1 MDVNTYNVDNAIKA
15 VEHIIS
21 GISDYHKKKQKEL
34 ESELLKT
41 RTDINLTKEE
51 KRKKVERLEERL
63 EQLKDSYQKQQ
74 PAIQDVRTKLLELKN
89 VGRQAVDYE
98 TSSKVS
104 DLLRRIGDEKA
115 IKIFS
120 KEVDQQLARITK
132 VSHEL
137 YKELQSKHT
146 KGIQT
151 NVFVQGRENGKIRM
165 RNSEYG
171 SQSLQSSVSRFSE
184 GEFANSAQV
193 KSSQSDTTNNKGLTE
208 EERRRRAFPELE
220 TWKKELQTLPAND
233 PKAPLLREAITVGES
248 YADVLMTL
256 RDIDTVLNTLNNRS
270 KTPKTFDY
278 MVQLQRETREERK
291 SLEAKLDDLRNQMGM
306 VLPSAP
312 KRETE
317 KQGEPE
323 VVRTETRTQTEG
335 KPLSK
340 NPSDQEVSRYQEY
353 QKLMR
358 EARLYAERSLRER
371 GIYSGSMGYS
381 NLLLEEQEK
390 YLQSKGYS
398 TDVIQKF
405 QNEFESN
412 YGWFS
417 DLQRTVQQ
425 TTMDLRSQG
434 IDPSSPT
441 IGNISLAEQETL
453 SRLKTEDVS
462 RLSEQGLMKRKAQ
475 IAYME
480 QKLQIAA
487 KQQVGQVKTDLEKKQ
502 EEVRQEKKKLSFF
515 QRLKQERLNRRKQQE
530 LQQQQLLQQ
539 NDQIEQGGFR
549 R

>member
-1 MDVNTYNVDNAIKA
+1 MDVNYNVDNAIEA

-34 ESELLKT
+34 ERELSKT
-41 RTDINLTKEE
+41 RTDYNLTEEE
-51 KRKKVERLEERL
+51 KRKKVVGLESRLK
-63 EQLKDSYQKQQ
+63 QLKSNYPEQQ
-74 PAIQDVRTKLLELKN
+74 TAIQDVRTKLLELKK
-89 VGRQAVDYE
+89 VGSQAVDY
-98 TSSKVS
+98 TSRKDVNS
-104 DLLRRIGDEKA
+104 LLRRIGDEKA
-115 IKIFS
+115 KKIFS
-120 KEVDQQLARITK
+120 KEVEQQSARVTK
-132 VSHEL
+132 VSNEL
-137 YKELQSKHT
+137 YKKLQSKHIE
-146 KGIQT
+146 GIKT
-151 NVFVQGRENGKIRM
+151 NVFVQGRENGTIRM

-171 SQSLQSSVSRFSE
+171 SQSLQSSVSGFSKE
-184 GEFANSAQV
+184 EFANSARV
-193 KSSQSDTTNNKGLTE
+193 KSSQSDTTNNMGLTE

-312 KRETE
+312 KREVE
-317 KQGEPE
+317 KQEEPE

-335 KPLSK
+335 KPFSK
-340 NPSDQEVSRYQEY
+340 NPTDQEVSRYQEY

-412 YGWFS
+412 YGWFT

-480 QKLQIAA
+480 QKLQKAA
-487 KQQVGQVKTDLEKKQ
+487 EQQVGQVKTDLEKQ
-502 EEVRQEKKKLSFF
+502 KLSFF
-515 QRLKQERLNRRKQQE
+515 QRLKQERLNRKKQQE
-530 LQQQQLLQQ
+530 LQQQQQLQQ

>member
-1 MDVNTYNVDNAIKA
+1 MDVNTYSADNAIKA
-15 VEHIIS
+15 VEHIIY

-34 ESELLKT
+34 ESEILKT

-51 KRKKVERLEERL
+51 KREKMERLDKRL
-63 EQLKDSYQKQQ
+63 EQLKSNYQGQQ
-74 PAIQDVRTKLLELKN
+74 RAIQDVRTKLLELKN

-120 KEVDQQLARITK
+120 GEVDQQLARITE

-151 NVFVQGRENGKIRM
+151 NVFVQGRENGTIRM
-165 RNSEYG
+165 RNSEHG

-184 GEFANSAQV
+184 GEFANSARV
-193 KSSQSDTTNNKGLTE
+193 KSSQSDKTNNKGLTE

-248 YADVLMTL
+248 CTDVLMTL
-256 RDIDTVLNTLNNRS
+256 RDIDTVLNTLNNLS
-270 KTPKTFDY
+270 KTPETIAY
-278 MVQLQRETREERK
+278 MEQLQRETLMERK
-291 SLEAKLDDLRNQMGM
+291 GLEAKLDDLRNQMGM

-312 KRETE
+312 KRKVE

-323 VVRTETRTQTEG
+323 VVRTEAKTQTAS
-335 KPLSK
+335 KK
-340 NPSDQEVSRYQEY
+340 NPTDQEVSRYQEY

-398 TDVIQKF
+398 TDAIQKF
-405 QNEFESN
+405 QSEFESN
-412 YGWFS
+412 YGWFT

-453 SRLKTEDVS
+453 SRLKAEDVS

-475 IAYME
+475 IAYLE
-480 QKLQIAA
+480 QRLQKAA
-487 KQQVGQVKTDLEKKQ
+487 EQQVGQVKTDLDQKQ
-502 EEVRQEKKKLSFF
+502 EEVRQEKQKLSLF

-530 LQQQQLLQQ
+530 LQQQQQLQQ

-549 R
+549 K

>member
-1 MDVNTYNVDNAIKA
+1 MDVNYSADNAIEA
-15 VEHIIS
+15 VEHIIF
-21 GISDYHKKKQKEL
+21 GISGHHKKKQKEL
-34 ESELLKT
+34 ERELLKT
-41 RTDINLTKEE
+41 RTDVNLTKEE
-51 KRKKVERLEERL
+51 KKEKVERLEERL
-63 EQLKDSYQKQQ
+63 DQLKDSYQKQQ
-74 PAIQDVRTKLLELKN
+74 KAIQAVCTKLSELKK
-89 VGRQAVDYE
+89 VGSQAVDYK

-104 DLLRRIGDEKA
+104 DLLHRIGDKKA

-120 KEVDQQLARITK
+120 GEVDQQMARIAK

-137 YKELQSKHT
+137 YKTFKHA

-151 NVFVQGRENGKIRM
+151 NVFVQERKNGTILM

-171 SQSLQSSVSRFSE
+171 SQSLQSSVSIFSE
-184 GEFANSAQV
+184 GEFVNSARV
-193 KSSQSDTTNNKGLTE
+193 KSSQRDKTNNKGLTE

-248 YADVLMTL
+248 YTDVLMTL
-256 RDIDTVLNTLNNRS
+256 RDIDTVLNTLNNLS
-270 KTPKTFDY
+270 KTPETIAY
-278 MVQLQRETREERK
+278 MEQLQRETLMERK
-291 SLEAKLDDLRNQMGM
+291 GLEAKLDDLRNQMGM
-306 VLPSAP
+306 VLPRAP
-312 KRETE
+312 KRESE

-323 VVRTETRTQTEG
+323 VVRTETRTQPEV

-340 NPSDQEVSRYQEY
+340 NPTDQEVSRYQEY

-412 YGWFS
+412 YGWFT

-480 QKLQIAA
+480 QILQKAA
-487 KQQVGQVKTDLEKKQ
+487 EQQVGQVKTDLEKKQ

-530 LQQQQLLQQ
+530 LQQQQQLQQ

>member
-1 MDVNTYNVDNAIKA
+1 MDVNYNVDNAIKA

-21 GISDYHKKKQKEL
+21 GIDDYHKKKQKEL
-34 ESELLKT
+34 ERELSKT
-41 RTDINLTKEE
+41 RTDYNLTEEE
-51 KRKKVERLEERL
+51 KRKKVVGLESRLK
-63 EQLKDSYQKQQ
+63 QLKSNYPEQQ
-74 PAIQDVRTKLLELKN
+74 TAIQDVRTKLLELKK

-104 DLLRRIGDEKA
+104 DLLHRIGDKKA

-120 KEVDQQLARITK
+120 GEVDQQMARIAK

-137 YKELQSKHT
+137 YKTFKHA

-151 NVFVQGRENGKIRM
+151 NVFVQGRKNGTILM

-184 GEFANSAQV
+184 GEFVNSARV
-193 KSSQSDTTNNKGLTE
+193 KSSQSDKTNNKGLTE

-248 YADVLMTL
+248 YTDVLMTL
-256 RDIDTVLNTLNNRS
+256 RDIDTVLNTLNNLS
-270 KTPKTFDY
+270 KTPETIAY
-278 MVQLQRETREERK
+278 MEQLQRETLMERK
-291 SLEAKLDDLRNQMGM
+291 GLEVKLDDLRNQMGM

-312 KRETE
+312 KRESE

-340 NPSDQEVSRYQEY
+340 NPTDQEVSRYQEY

-480 QKLQIAA
+480 QRLQKAA
-487 KQQVGQVKTDLEKKQ
+487 EQQVGQVKTDLEKKQ
-502 EEVRQEKKKLSFF
+502 EEVKQEKQKLSFF
-515 QRLKQERLNRRKQQE
+515 QRLKQERLNRRRQQE
-530 LQQQQLLQQ
+530 LQQQQLQQ

>member
-1 MDVNTYNVDNAIKA
+1 MDVNYNVDNAIEA
-15 VEHIIS
+15 VEHIIH

-34 ESELLKT
+34 ERELSKT
-41 RTDINLTKEE
+41 RTDVNLTKEE
-51 KRKKVERLEERL
+51 KREKVERLEKRL
-63 EQLKDSYQKQQ
+63 KQLKSNYQEQQ
-74 PAIQDVRTKLLELKN
+74 TAIQDVRTKLSELKK
-89 VGRQAVDYE
+89 VGSQAVDY
-98 TSSKVS
+98 TSRKDVNS
-104 DLLRRIGDEKA
+104 LLRRIGDEKA
-115 IKIFS
+115 KKIFS
-120 KEVDQQLARITK
+120 KEVEQQSARITE
-132 VSHEL
+132 VSQEL
-137 YKELQSKHT
+137 YKTLQSKHIE
-146 KGIQT
+146 GIKT
-151 NVFVQGRENGKIRM
+151 NVFVQERENGTIRM

-171 SQSLQSSVSRFSE
+171 SQSLQSSVSKFSVE
-184 GEFANSAQV
+184 EFKNSARV
-193 KSSQSDTTNNKGLTE
+193 KSSQSDKTTNKGLTE

-233 PKAPLLREAITVGES
+233 PKTPLLREAITVGES
-248 YADVLMTL
+248 YTDVLMTL
-256 RDIDTVLNTLNNRS
+256 RDIDTVLNTLNNLS
-270 KTPKTFDY
+270 KTPETIAY
-278 MVQLQRETREERK
+278 MEQLQRETLMERK
-291 SLEAKLDDLRNQMGM
+291 GLEAKLDDLRNQMGM
-306 VLPSAP
+306 VLPRAP
-312 KRETE
+312 KRESE

-340 NPSDQEVSRYQEY
+340 NPTDQEVSRYQEY

-480 QKLQIAA
+480 QILQEAA

-515 QRLKQERLNRRKQQE
+515 QRLKQERIKRRKQQE
-530 LQQQQLLQQ
+530 LQQQQQLQQ

>member
-1 MDVNTYNVDNAIKA
+1 MDVNYSADNAIKA

-21 GISDYHKKKQKEL
+21 GISDHHKKKQKEL
-34 ESELLKT
+34 ERELSKT
-41 RTDINLTKEE
+41 RTDYNLTEEE
-51 KRKKVERLEERL
+51 KRKKVVGLESRLK
-63 EQLKDSYQKQQ
+63 QLKSNYPEQQ
-74 PAIQDVRTKLLELKN
+74 TAIQDVRTKLSELKK
-89 VGRQAVDYE
+89 VGSQAVDY
-98 TSSKVS
+98 TSRKDVNS
-104 DLLRRIGDEKA
+104 LLRRIGDEKA
-115 IKIFS
+115 KKIFS
-120 KEVDQQLARITK
+120 KEVEQQSARITE
-132 VSHEL
+132 VSQEL
-137 YKELQSKHT
+137 YKTLQSKHIE
-146 KGIQT
+146 GIKT
-151 NVFVQGRENGKIRM
+151 NVFVQGRENGTIRM

-171 SQSLQSSVSRFSE
+171 SQSLQSSVSKFSVE
-184 GEFANSAQV
+184 EFKNSARV
-193 KSSQSDTTNNKGLTE
+193 KSSQSDKTNNKGLTE

-248 YADVLMTL
+248 YTDVLMTL
-256 RDIDTVLNTLNNRS
+256 RDIDTVLNTLNNLS
-270 KTPKTFDY
+270 KTPETIAY
-278 MVQLQRETREERK
+278 MEQLQRETLMERK
-291 SLEAKLDDLRNQMGM
+291 GLEAKLDDLRNQMGM

-312 KRETE
+312 KRESE

-340 NPSDQEVSRYQEY
+340 NPTDQEVSRYQEY

-441 IGNISLAEQETL
+441 IGNISLAEQETF
-453 SRLKTEDVS
+453 SRLKAEDVS

-475 IAYME
+475 IAYLE
-480 QKLQIAA
+480 QRLQKAA
-487 KQQVGQVKTDLEKKQ
+487 EQQVGQVKTDLDQKQ
-502 EEVRQEKKKLSFF
+502 EEVRQEKQKLSFF
-515 QRLKQERLNRRKQQE
+515 QRLKQERLNRRRQQE
-530 LQQQQLLQQ
+530 LQQQQLQQ

>member
-1 MDVNTYNVDNAIKA
+1 MDVNYSADNAIEA

-34 ESELLKT
+34 ERELSKT
-41 RTDINLTKEE
+41 RTDYNLTEEE
-51 KRKKVERLEERL
+51 KRKKVVGLESRLK
-63 EQLKDSYQKQQ
+63 QLKSNYPEQQ
-74 PAIQDVRTKLLELKN
+74 TAIQDVRTKLLELKN

-184 GEFANSAQV
+184 GEFANSARV

-270 KTPKTFDY
+270 KTPETFDY
-278 MVQLQRETREERK
+278 MEQLQRETREERK

-306 VLPSAP
+306 VLPHAP
-312 KRETE
+312 KREAE

-340 NPSDQEVSRYQEY
+340 NPTDQEVSRYQEY

-412 YGWFS
+412 YGWFT

-434 IDPSSPT
+434 IDPSTPT
-441 IGNISLAEQETL
+441 IGNIC
-453 SRLKTEDVS
+453 
-462 RLSEQGLMKRKAQ
+462 
-475 IAYME
+475 
-480 QKLQIAA
+480 
-487 KQQVGQVKTDLEKKQ
+487 
-502 EEVRQEKKKLSFF
+502 
-515 QRLKQERLNRRKQQE
+515 
-530 LQQQQLLQQ
+530 
-539 NDQIEQGGFR
+539 
-549 R
+549 

>member
-1 MDVNTYNVDNAIKA
+1 MDVNYNVDNAIEA
-15 VEHIIS
+15 VEHIIH

-34 ESELLKT
+34 ERELSKT
-41 RTDINLTKEE
+41 RTDYNLTEEE
-51 KRKKVERLEERL
+51 KRKKVEGLESRLK
-63 EQLKDSYQKQQ
+63 QLKSTYPEQQ
-74 PAIQDVRTKLLELKN
+74 TAIQDVRTKLLELKN

-184 GEFANSAQV
+184 GEFANSARV
-193 KSSQSDTTNNKGLTE
+193 KSSQSDKTNNKGLTE

-248 YADVLMTL
+248 YTDVLMTL
-256 RDIDTVLNTLNNRS
+256 RDIDTVLNTLNNLS
-270 KTPKTFDY
+270 KTPETIAY
-278 MVQLQRETREERK
+278 MEQLQRETLMERK
-291 SLEAKLDDLRNQMGM
+291 GLEAKLDDLRNQMGM

-312 KRETE
+312 KRESE

-340 NPSDQEVSRYQEY
+340 NPTDQEVSRYQEY

-412 YGWFS
+412 YGWFT

-480 QKLQIAA
+480 QILQKAA
-487 KQQVGQVKTDLEKKQ
+487 EQQVGQVKTDLEKQ
-502 EEVRQEKKKLSFF
+502 KLSFF

-530 LQQQQLLQQ
+530 LQQQQQLQQ

>member
-1 MDVNTYNVDNAIKA
+1 MDVNYSADNAIEA

-21 GISDYHKKKQKEL
+21 GISDHHKKKQKEL
-34 ESELLKT
+34 ERELLKT
-41 RTDINLTKEE
+41 RTDDNLTKEE
-51 KRKKVERLEERL
+51 KKEKVERLEERL
-63 EQLKDSYQKQQ
+63 EQLKSSYQGQQ
-74 PAIQDVRTKLLELKN
+74 RAIQDIRTKLLELKN
-89 VGRQAVDYE
+89 VGRQAVDHE

-104 DLLRRIGDEKA
+104 DLLHRIGDKKA

-120 KEVDQQLARITK
+120 GEVDQQMARIAK

-137 YKELQSKHT
+137 YKTFKHA

-151 NVFVQGRENGKIRM
+151 NVFVQERKNGTILM

-184 GEFANSAQV
+184 GEFVNSARV
-193 KSSQSDTTNNKGLTE
+193 KSSQSDKTTNKGLTE

-248 YADVLMTL
+248 YTDVLMTL
-256 RDIDTVLNTLNNRS
+256 RDIDTVLNTLNNLS
-270 KTPKTFDY
+270 KTPETIAY
-278 MVQLQRETREERK
+278 MEQLQRETLMERK
-291 SLEAKLDDLRNQMGM
+291 GLEAKLDDLRNQMGM
-306 VLPSAP
+306 VLPRAP
-312 KRETE
+312 KRESE
-317 KQGEPE
+317 KQGEPV

-340 NPSDQEVSRYQEY
+340 NPTDQEVSRYQEY

-434 IDPSSPT
+434 IDPSSPA

-480 QKLQIAA
+480 QILQEAA
-487 KQQVGQVKTDLEKKQ
+487 EQQVGQLKTDLEKKQ

-530 LQQQQLLQQ
+530 LQQQQQLQQ

>member
-1 MDVNTYNVDNAIKA
+1 MSLDYYNADNSINAL
-15 VEHIIS
+15 EHIIH
-21 GISDYHKKKQKEL
+21 GISDYHKKRVKKL
-34 ESELLKT
+34 EHDILKT
-41 RTDINLTKEE
+41 STDYDIPSTKREARVAQLE
-51 KRKKVERLEERL
+51 KS
-63 EQLKDSYQKQQ
+63 LKTIEHDYQKQQ
-74 PAIQDVRTKLLELKN
+74 KTIQQIRSQLFELKDA
-89 VGRQAVDYE
+89 GRQTLDY
-98 TSSKVS
+98 TSRKDVNS
-104 DLLRRIGDEKA
+104 LLRRIGDKKA

-120 KEVDQQLARITK
+120 GEVDQQMARITE

-151 NVFVQGRENGKIRM
+151 NVFVQGRENGTILM
-165 RNSEYG
+165 RNSEHG

-184 GEFANSAQV
+184 GEFANSARV
-193 KSSQSDTTNNKGLTE
+193 KSSQSDKTTNKGLTE

-248 YADVLMTL
+248 YTDVLMTL
-256 RDIDTVLNTLNNRS
+256 RDIDTVLNTLNNLS
-270 KTPKTFDY
+270 KTPETIAY
-278 MVQLQRETREERK
+278 MEQLQRETLMERK
-291 SLEAKLDDLRNQMGM
+291 GLEAKLDDLRNQMGM

-312 KRETE
+312 KRESE

-323 VVRTETRTQTEG
+323 VVRTETRTQPEG

-340 NPSDQEVSRYQEY
+340 NPTDQEVSRYQEY

-434 IDPSSPT
+434 IDPGSPT

-453 SRLKTEDVS
+453 SRLKTEDGS

-475 IAYME
+475 IAYLE
-480 QKLQIAA
+480 QRLQKAA
-487 KQQVGQVKTDLEKKQ
+487 EQQVGQVKTDLDQKQ
-502 EEVRQEKKKLSFF
+502 EEVRQEKQKLSFF

-530 LQQQQLLQQ
+530 LQQQQQLQQ